1 MLLLSRKP
9 GEAIVFPGL
18 GITVNVTRSSART
31 ATIGIDAPPEIRIL
45 RKELFNG
52 AVEKAIDFPSF
63 EQAFG
68 NVQREVHQLRNH
80 LNTLNLGLQLY
91 RQQMNA
97 GLKEAADRTFSKV
110 IHQLDCIEQHFGKR
124 SEAIDAQMEN
134 PNLQS
139 SVKLLLVEDDP
150 DQRELLAGIL
160 SMRGCVV
167 DCVASGNAAISY
179 LDTNESPDYVL
190 LDMQMADGDGA
201 STIRQLRQ
209 CEASKNIRIVATS
222 GKPPCDYGIAEGPNG
237 FDRWFAKPLNTDG
250 LLQYIQ
256 SDDNSIKPL
265 AC

>member
-9 GEAIVFPGL
+9 GEAIVFPSL
-18 GITVNVTRSSART
+18 GITINVTRASART

-45 RKELFNG
+45 RKELCNW
-52 AVEKAIDFPSF
+52 AVEEAFDVASF
-63 EQAFG
+63 EQNFG
-68 NVQREVHQLRNH
+68 NVKLELHQLRNH

-91 RQQMNA
+91 RQQMDA
-97 GLKEAADRTFSKV
+97 GLKEAADRTFLKV
-110 IHQLDCIEQHFGKR
+110 MHQLDCLERNFGKR
-124 SEAIDAQMEN
+124 AEAIDAQMEN
-134 PNLQS
+134 LNLHS
-139 SVKLLLVEDDP
+139 SVKLLLVEDDA
-150 DQRELLAGIL
+150 DERDFLAGIL

-179 LDTNESPDYVL
+179 LNSNESPDYVL

-222 GKPPCDYGIAEGPNG
+222 GKSPCDYGVAEGPTG

-250 LLQYIQ
+250 LLRYIQ
-256 SDDNSIKPL
+256 SDENSIKPL